1 MGKSTF
7 CITNQDESGIKKI
20 LLMIKKSKEIISD
33 LGCFKME
40 YA

>member
-7 CITNQDESGIKKI
+7 CITNQDDSGIKKNI
-20 LLMIKKSKEIISD
+20 MIKKSKEIISD